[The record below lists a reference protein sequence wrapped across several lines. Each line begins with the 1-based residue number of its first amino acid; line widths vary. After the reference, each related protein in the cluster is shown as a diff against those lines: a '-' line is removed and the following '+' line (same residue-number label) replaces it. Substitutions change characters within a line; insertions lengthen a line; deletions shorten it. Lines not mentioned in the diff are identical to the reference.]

1 MGFTWMMKNPV
12 LMIGVILMGLFITSQ
27 VREGG
32 IGYRESLTPTSCKAV
47 LVKLDRRIP
56 ESWQTKCTRNNL
68 HVTMKKTI
76 QPQLE
81 DLGENPDIELVKTRY
96 RQLLFRE
103 LANDLILL
111 AKNSPESNLERTEIV
126 TIKLLHPQLEIGAM
140 TEGRFVAKF
149 ATLTD
154 IKLIMEHLQQTVQV
168 QEIFKL
174 TP

>member
-1 MGFTWMMKNPV
+1 MAFGWMMKNPIF
-12 LMIGVILMGLFITSQ
+12 MIGVILMGLFITSQ
-27 VREGG
+27 MREGG

-56 ESWQTKCTRNNL
+56 ETWNTRCTRNNL
-68 HVTMKKTI
+68 HVTMKKSINPT
-76 QPQLE
+76 LD
-81 DLGENPDIELVKTRY
+81 DLGKDPDPELVKMRY
-96 RQLLFRE
+96 RQLFYRE

-111 AKNSPESNLERTEIV
+111 AQNSPAANLERTEIV
-126 TIKLLHPQLEIGAM
+126 TIKLIHPNLEIGAM

-154 IKLIMEHLQQTVQV
+154 TKLIMEHLQETVQV